1 MDGGQVKVLL
11 SGVHS
16 GPNPSPGIGTAR
28 SIRAAFPD
36 AELVAV
42 DYSARSSGLHDAIWD
57 DVWLARPWDE
67 LDLDLHAQAI
77 RERLGRDGLWVS
89 GLDVEIVW
97 LARQHS
103 DIPGTLLPTARALT
117 RTGKPA
123 ITAHRGLGFSVPPF
137 VSTTESDWE
146 LHRFCRRFG
155 WRVWLKGPYHEA
167 FRIGSW
173 PSLLAHRADLE
184 SRWSSGELFLQA
196 DVTGI
201 ERSISFAGC
210 GGRLLSAV
218 WMTKRETTSEG
229 KTWAG
234 RIEEVAPDVR
244 ARLER
249 VTDDLAWTGGG
260 EVECVQDARG
270 VLWVIDWNP
279 RFPAWIHGATLAGH
293 NLPADLLA
301 AATGEQPRPA
311 SRVSGEFTR
320 VVYEIPV
327 RPELPLPAL
336 ADPAGTDFRMI
347 GKHPSATTELA
358 KRLDADAPRRRSSP
372 PTPIPETVLDDV
384 AAMSLD
390 GLVTPARVLLPRT
403 AAHQFAAAD
412 RAASEVTRA
421 VGIPVSVAYSIK
433 TSPDA
438 ELMEMALD
446 CGMLAEGIS
455 AAEVRSALRTG
466 FAPERIVLNGPAKSW
481 SGNGITGADLPA
493 LKVTFSDSWEELREL
508 ARDPRQRSV
517 GIRLRPPGLRSR
529 FGVAYD
535 LPDTYER
542 MLRAVRSA
550 PAGRP
555 LAIHF
560 HMASNVVG
568 VLDWWTLFESAVE
581 SAAEIARSTR
591 RPVVTLDVGGGWF
604 PDDWFS
610 EFTPALAK
618 RLKGART
625 VLPELGEVIL
635 EPGKALTQPV
645 HALVV
650 RVLQIRANRG
660 SGPVA
665 ARSWS
670 TARSRTCPR
679 RTATRTACSSRTPR
693 AVGVQ

>member
-1 MDGGQVKVLL
+1 
-11 SGVHS
+11 
-16 GPNPSPGIGTAR
+16 
-28 SIRAAFPD
+28 
-36 AELVAV
+36 VA
-42 DYSARSSGLHDAIWD
+42 
-57 DVWLARPWDE
+57 
-67 LDLDLHAQAI
+67 Q
-77 RERLGRDGLWVS
+77 
-89 GLDVEIVW
+89 
-97 LARQHS
+97 
-103 DIPGTLLPTARALT
+103 
-117 RTGKPA
+117 
-123 ITAHRGLGFSVPPF
+123 
-137 VSTTESDWE
+137 
-146 LHRFCRRFG
+146 
-155 WRVWLKGPYHEA
+155 GPYHEA
-167 FRIGSW
+167 FRIVSW

-481 SGNGITGADLPA
+481 SGTASRAP
-493 LKVTFSDSWEELREL
+493 TCR
-508 ARDPRQRSV
+508 
-517 GIRLRPPGLRSR
+517 RSR
-529 FGVAYD
+529 S
-535 LPDTYER
+535 
-542 MLRAVRSA
+542 RSA
-550 PAGRP
+550 TRGRSSASSPAIRGSARWVSGCGRRDC
-555 LAIHF
+555 A
-560 HMASNVVG
+560 
-568 VLDWWTLFESAVE
+568 
-581 SAAEIARSTR
+581 
-591 RPVVTLDVGGGWF
+591 
-604 PDDWFS
+604 
-610 EFTPALAK
+610 
-618 RLKGART
+618 
-625 VLPELGEVIL
+625 
-635 EPGKALTQPV
+635 
-645 HALVV
+645 
-650 RVLQIRANRG
+650 RG
-660 SGPVA
+660 SGSRTTCPTPTNGCCA
-665 ARSWS
+665 PCARRRPDDRWRSTSTWRATSWACS
-670 TARSRTCPR
+670 TGGRCSSPPSSRPRRSRVR
-679 RTATRTACSSRTPR
+679 RDGPW
-693 AVGVQ
+693 